1 MEKALK
7 PLRFKAFSLV
17 EVTGIEPVS
26 ESALTET
33 SPGAEGH
40 LHSRVPPQAFMLR
53 DLVASSFMA
62 RAKLTA
68 RTFPTHRRRRPGR
81 GPPGGDAR
89 YLSSE
94 KNSLVV
100 VL

>member
-1 MEKALK
+1 MTAAAGVRPAIKM
-7 PLRFKAFSLV
+7 V

-40 LHSRVPPQAFMLR
+40 LHSLILPQAFMLQNS
-53 DLVASSFMA
+53 VASLLMV

-68 RTFPTHRRRRPGR
+68 HTCTTHRRRSPGR

-89 YLSSE
+89 
-94 KNSLVV
+94 
-100 VL
+100 